1 MEWSY
6 SSLEW
11 RHNGLDSVSNHQ
23 PRDSLFNRLFRRRSK
38 KTSKLRVTMRG
49 IHRGPVNSPHRWP
62 SNAENVS
69 IWRRHHVLD
78 RSTAKLPRYLSN
90 INVIFFPKYIPPGRN
105 VRHSEGY
112 IFKCIFLNENV
123 LISIKISLKF
133 FPKAPINNNP
143 ALVQIMTWR
152 RTSHYLNQWR

>member
-62 SNAENVS
+62 VTRKMFPFDDV
-69 IWRRHHVLD
+69 IMCLTD
-78 RSTAKLPRYLSN
+78 PRLSYRDTCQ
-90 INVIFFPKYIPPGRN
+90 ILMWFFFPKYIPPGRN

-123 LISIKISLKF
+123 LISIKISLNF
-133 FPKAPINNNP
+133 FPRLQLTII
-143 ALVQIMTWR
+143 QHWFR
-152 RTSHYLNQWR
+152 